1 MTCEVIRDLLPLCAD
16 GVASEESRAAVEEHI
31 RTCDECRTLY
41 ESMCKPVEAQEAP
54 KEPDYMDAVRQQKK
68 ENRRFVL
75 RVYGV
80 TVAVLLL
87 LLVGWKVRDL
97 LRIRAG
103 YLESIPITSE
113 QVAKELPQALLTRAE
128 KDLAK
133 VIFFLPEVQ
142 DAFEEGQAAAVGT
155 YLPEELYRELM
166 IQAGFDPDS
175 VKHGYADIMGRT
187 VVLDWYS
194 DEYRCCLEFI
204 DADQSGHA
212 DILRKTTTKRVPKVD
227 ENGFADTSNRAP
239 IYTVE
244 INAASIGLYPEDA
257 EKNELS
263 ESVSTTCEKSVEK
276 RDWLYF
282 LKYD

>member
-41 ESMCKPVEAQEAP
+41 ESMCKPVEAQEVP

-133 VIFFLPEVQ
+133 VIFFLP
-142 DAFEEGQAAAVGT
+142 AF
-155 YLPEELYRELM
+155 
-166 IQAGFDPDS
+166 
-175 VKHGYADIMGRT
+175 YA
-187 VVLDWYS
+187 
-194 DEYRCCLEFI
+194 F
-204 DADQSGHA
+204 
-212 DILRKTTTKRVPKVD
+212 
-227 ENGFADTSNRAP
+227 
-239 IYTVE
+239 
-244 INAASIGLYPEDA
+244 
-257 EKNELS
+257 
-263 ESVSTTCEKSVEK
+263 
-276 RDWLYF
+276 
-282 LKYD
+282 

>member
-16 GVASEESRAAVEEHI
+16 GVASDESRASVEEHI
-31 RTCDECRTLY
+31 RTCAACRALY
-41 ESMCKPVEAQEAP
+41 ESMCAPVEAQEAP

-68 ENRRFVL
+68 ENRRFIL
-75 RVYGV
+75 LTYGV
-80 TVAVLLL
+80 TLGVLLL
-87 LLVGWKVRDL
+87 LVVGGKVKSL
-97 LRIRAG
+97 PQIRAW
-103 YLESIPITSE
+103 YLESLPITAE
-113 QVAKELPQALLTRAE
+113 QMAEEMPQALLTRAE
-128 KDLAK
+128 KELAK
-133 VIFFLPEVQ
+133 EIFSLPEVQ
-142 DAFEEGQAAAVGT
+142 DALANPSDDPMAT
-155 YLPEELYRELM
+155 LPEELYRELM

-204 DADQSGHA
+204 DADESGHA

-257 EKNELS
+257 ERTELS
-263 ESVSTTCEKSVEK
+263 ESMNTTYEKKVEK

-282 LKYD
+282 LKEG

>member
-16 GVASEESRAAVEEHI
+16 GVASDESRAAVEEHI
-31 RTCDECRTLY
+31 RTCAACRALY
-41 ESMCKPVEAQEAP
+41 ESMCAPVEAQEPA

-103 YLESIPITSE
+103 HLESIPITSE

-142 DAFEEGQAAAVGT
+142 DALANPSDDPMAT
-155 YLPEELYRELM
+155 LPEELYRELM

-187 VVLDWYS
+187 VYLDWYNE
-194 DEYRCCLEFI
+194 EYRCILEFI
-204 DADQSGHA
+204 DSDESGHA

-257 EKNELS
+257 ERTELS
-263 ESVSTTCEKSVEK
+263 ESMNTTYEKKVEK

-282 LKYD
+282 LKEG

>member
-16 GVASEESRAAVEEHI
+16 GVASDESRAAVEEHI
-31 RTCDECRTLY
+31 RTCAACRALY
-41 ESMCKPVEAQEAP
+41 ESMCAPVEAQEPA

-68 ENRRFVL
+68 ENRRFIL
-75 RVYGV
+75 LTYGV
-80 TVAVLLL
+80 TLGVLLL
-87 LLVGWKVRDL
+87 LVVGGKVKSL
-97 LRIRAG
+97 PQIRAW
-103 YLESIPITSE
+103 YLESLPITAE
-113 QVAKELPQALLTRAE
+113 QMAEEMPQALLTRAE
-128 KDLAK
+128 KELAK
-133 VIFFLPEVQ
+133 EIFSLPEVQ
-142 DAFEEGQAAAVGT
+142 DALANPSDDPMAT
-155 YLPEELYRELM
+155 LPEELYRELM
-166 IQAGFDPDS
+166 MQAGFDPDS

-187 VVLDWYS
+187 VYLDWYNE
-194 DEYRCCLEFI
+194 EYRCILEFI
-204 DADQSGHA
+204 DSDESGHA
-212 DILRKTTTKRVPKVD
+212 DILRKVTSKRVPKVD

-282 LKYD
+282 LKED

>member
-16 GVASEESRAAVEEHI
+16 GVASDESRAAVEEHI
-31 RTCDECRTLY
+31 RTCAACRALY
-41 ESMCKPVEAQEAP
+41 ESMCAPVEAQEPA

-80 TVAVLLL
+80 TLGVLLL
-87 LLVGWKVRDL
+87 LVVGGKVKSL
-97 LRIRAG
+97 PQIWAW
-103 YLESIPITSE
+103 YLESLPITAE
-113 QVAKELPQALLTRAE
+113 QMAEEMPQALLTRAE

-133 VIFFLPEVQ
+133 VIFSLPEVQ
-142 DAFEEGQAAAVGT
+142 DALANPSDDPMAT
-155 YLPEELYRELM
+155 LPEELYRELM

-187 VVLDWYS
+187 VYLDWYNE
-194 DEYRCCLEFI
+194 EYRCILEFI
-204 DADQSGHA
+204 DSDESGHA
-212 DILRKTTTKRVPKVD
+212 DILRKVTSKRVPKVD
-227 ENGFADTSNRAP
+227 ENGFADTSNRTP

-257 EKNELS
+257 ERTELS
-263 ESVSTTCEKSVEK
+263 ESMNTTYEK
-276 RDWLYF
+276 RW
-282 LKYD
+282 KSGTGCTS

>member
-16 GVASEESRAAVEEHI
+16 GVASDESRAAVEEHI
-31 RTCDECRTLY
+31 RTCAACRALY
-41 ESMCKPVEAQEAP
+41 ESMCAPVEAQEPA

-68 ENRRFVL
+68 ENRRFIL
-75 RVYGV
+75 LTYGV
-80 TVAVLLL
+80 TLGVLLL
-87 LLVGWKVRDL
+87 LVVGGKVKSL
-97 LRIRAG
+97 PQIRAW
-103 YLESIPITSE
+103 YLESLPITAE
-113 QVAKELPQALLTRAE
+113 QMAEEMPQALLTRAE
-128 KDLAK
+128 KELAK
-133 VIFFLPEVQ
+133 EIFSLPEVQ
-142 DAFEEGQAAAVGT
+142 DALANPSDDPMAT
-155 YLPEELYRELM
+155 LPEELYRELM

-187 VVLDWYS
+187 VYLDWYNE
-194 DEYRCCLEFI
+194 EYRCILEFI
-204 DADQSGHA
+204 DSDESGHA

-282 LKYD
+282 LKED

>member
-16 GVASEESRAAVEEHI
+16 GVASDESRAAVEEHI
-31 RTCDECRTLY
+31 RTCAACRALY
-41 ESMCKPVEAQEAP
+41 ESMCAPVEAQEPA

-68 ENRRFVL
+68 ENRRFIL
-75 RVYGV
+75 LTYGV
-80 TVAVLLL
+80 TLGVLLL
-87 LLVGWKVRDL
+87 LVVGGKVKSL
-97 LRIRAG
+97 PQIWAW
-103 YLESIPITSE
+103 YLESLPITAE
-113 QVAKELPQALLTRAE
+113 QMAEEMPQALLTRAE
-128 KDLAK
+128 KELAK
-133 VIFFLPEVQ
+133 EIFSLPEVQ
-142 DAFEEGQAAAVGT
+142 DALANPSDDPMAT
-155 YLPEELYRELM
+155 LPEELYRELM

-187 VVLDWYS
+187 VYLDWYNE
-194 DEYRCCLEFI
+194 EYRCILEFI
-204 DADQSGHA
+204 DSDESGHA
-212 DILRKTTTKRVPKVD
+212 DILRKVTSKRVPKVD

-244 INAASIGLYPEDA
+244 INVASIGLYPEDA
-257 EKNELS
+257 EKNERS

>member
-16 GVASEESRAAVEEHI
+16 GVASDESRASVEEHI
-31 RTCDECRTLY
+31 RTCAACRALY
-41 ESMCKPVEAQEAP
+41 ESMCAPVEAQEAP

-68 ENRRFVL
+68 ENRRFIL
-75 RVYGV
+75 LTYGV
-80 TVAVLLL
+80 TLGVLLL
-87 LLVGWKVRDL
+87 LVVGGKVKSL
-97 LRIRAG
+97 PQIRAW
-103 YLESIPITSE
+103 YLESLPITAE
-113 QVAKELPQALLTRAE
+113 QMAEEMPQALLTRAE
-128 KDLAK
+128 KELAK
-133 VIFFLPEVQ
+133 EIFSLPEVQ
-142 DAFEEGQAAAVGT
+142 DALANPSDDPMAT
-155 YLPEELYRELM
+155 LPEELYRELM

-204 DADQSGHA
+204 DADESGHA

-227 ENGFADTSNRAP
+227 ENGFADTSNRTP

-257 EKNELS
+257 ERTELS
-263 ESVSTTCEKSVEK
+263 ESMNTTYEKKVEK

-282 LKYD
+282 LKEG

>member
-16 GVASEESRAAVEEHI
+16 GVASDESRAAVEEHI
-31 RTCDECRTLY
+31 RTCAACRALY
-41 ESMCKPVEAQEAP
+41 ESMCAPVEAQEPA

-68 ENRRFVL
+68 ENRRFIL
-75 RVYGV
+75 LTYGV
-80 TVAVLLL
+80 TLGVLLL
-87 LLVGWKVRDL
+87 LVVGGKVKSL
-97 LRIRAG
+97 PQIRAW
-103 YLESIPITSE
+103 YLESLPITAE
-113 QVAKELPQALLTRAE
+113 QMAEEMPQALLTRAE

-142 DAFEEGQAAAVGT
+142 DALANPSDDPMAT
-155 YLPEELYRELM
+155 LPEELYRELM

-204 DADQSGHA
+204 DADESGHA

-257 EKNELS
+257 ERTELS
-263 ESVSTTCEKSVEK
+263 ESMNTTYEKKVEK

-282 LKYD
+282 LKEG